1 MLWAGYD
8 FVKLQRPFDPTNFSG
23 ETLPADTEHTWRAL
37 GTEYSSKPQS
47 LFTYSFSTR
56 MGGYYADGDRYNI
69 STELGYRFQPY
80 VSIAMSTNYNRIV
93 LPEPWNTTNF
103 WLVGPRVDVTMTNT
117 LFFTA
122 FVQYNEQIKN
132 INLNTRF
139 QWRFQPASDL
149 FIVYTDNYLPAPFY
163 TKNRSIVL
171 KFTYW
176 WNI

>member
-1 MLWAGYD
+1 
-8 FVKLQRPFDPTNFSG
+8 
-23 ETLPADTEHTWRAL
+23 
-37 GTEYSSKPQS
+37 
-47 LFTYSFSTR
+47 
-56 MGGYYADGDRYNI
+56 
-69 STELGYRFQPY
+69 
-80 VSIAMSTNYNRIV
+80 MSTNYNRIV